1 MKKLFTPKSGTV
13 GYILGHALIGGK
25 QFRLVSA
32 DATEISNLAEAGKI
46 VSLDYEFPDTAEHVE
61 YQRYLRDNKGDV
73 RKAAELYLADLLSGK
88 SENPV
93 GVGVENASDTVD
105 VAVENASDTKGA
117 VKAETKST
125 GKVTP
130 APEKTATK

>member
-32 DATEISNLAEAGKI
+32 DSTEISNLAEAGKI

-88 SENPV
+88 SKNP
-93 GVGVENASDTVD
+93 AD
-105 VAVENASDTKGA
+105 VAAENASDTKGA
-117 VKAETKST
+117 VKAETKPT

-130 APEKTATK
+130 APEKTETTPTPEKTATK

>member
-93 GVGVENASDTVD
+93 D

-125 GKVTP
+125 GKVEEPVKKSEKVTP
-130 APEKTATK
+130 APEKTTTK

>member
-1 MKKLFTPKSGTV
+1 MKKLFTPKSGIV

-32 DATEISNLAEAGKI
+32 DSTEISNLAEAGKI

-93 GVGVENASDTVD
+93 D
-105 VAVENASDTKGA
+105 VAVENASDTTGA
-117 VKAETKST
+117 VKAETKQI
-125 GKVTP
+125 GKVIPVPEKTEKTP